1 MQLKT
6 PLDIHENYPDN
17 LKEVKMNLV
26 IIVIIDINYENV
38 CYFGFPE
45 VTQKDF
51 QTLVVVFLKQ

>member
-1 MQLKT
+1 
-6 PLDIHENYPDN
+6 
-17 LKEVKMNLV
+17 MNLV

-51 QTLVVVFLKQ
+51 